1 MSSTIGTM
9 QFSRRRIPLLL
20 AALDRLFPPNPG
32 AFMSGDEQTRHEIVK
47 ADATMGSYL
56 AELGAA
62 RIGELDILD
71 YGCGWGGE
79 TLWLAQKARSVC
91 GVDVDGKAIAQ
102 AQKACDVSGVTNCRF
117 EWSSDGRLPFADASF
132 DAVLSTDTFEHVMD
146 LDLAFSEIARVLKP
160 GGSLLTRFGPLF
172 HSPHGYHLYWAC
184 QVPYAHLIFGLDA
197 IAAMRANRGGS
208 AKQPASWQELGLNGL
223 RFRDYAA
230 SVERAGFEVVRFH
243 PIPVKGLKRLAA
255 APLIGDLFIFGV
267 DCHIRRP
274 QGRKAGRL

>member
-79 TLWLAQKARSVC
+79 TLWVAQRAGSVT
-91 GVDVDGKAIAQ
+91 GVDLDESAIAQ
-102 AQKACDVSGVTNCRF
+102 ARKA
-117 EWSSDGRLPFADASF
+117 L
-132 DAVLSTDTFEHVMD
+132 
-146 LDLAFSEIARVLKP
+146 
-160 GGSLLTRFGPLF
+160 
-172 HSPHGYHLYWAC
+172 
-184 QVPYAHLIFGLDA
+184 
-197 IAAMRANRGGS
+197 
-208 AKQPASWQELGLNGL
+208 
-223 RFRDYAA
+223 AA
-230 SVERAGFEVVRFH
+230 SD
-243 PIPVKGLKRLAA
+243 VKN
-255 APLIGDLFIFGV
+255 
-267 DCHIRRP
+267 
-274 QGRKAGRL
+274 